1 MLTRKYK
8 KSTIFVHKDEPVTH
22 FIEILNRKRADGWE
36 AISAWADEL
45 GNHVLLKK
53 PITV

>member
-1 MLTRKYK
+1 MKRNDK
-8 KSTIFVHKDEPVTH
+8 KSTIFVHKDEPIAH
-22 FIEILNRKRADGWE
+22 FIEILNRKGAEGWE
-36 AISAWADEL
+36 AISAWADEF

>member
-1 MLTRKYK
+1 MKQKFK
-8 KSTIFVHKDEPVTH
+8 KSKIFVHKDEPVAH
-22 FIEILNRKRADGWE
+22 FIEILNRKGADGWE

-53 PITV
+53 PITI